1 MKISKDYVR
10 DGKPVAVSAEHVD
23 GDRWRVRVGTASY
36 EFHAVALGDGG
47 IRLAPVG
54 QEFERSF
61 VAYGAS
67 AGKDFM
73 VRVNG
78 RTHTLAAP
86 ASKRGGG
93 GNGADG
99 TIRAP
104 MTGTVLDV
112 LCKPGDV
119 VAADQTLVVLSAM
132 KMEHKLT
139 AGLAG
144 VVQSVA
150 AKKGGTVDQGSALV
164 VVEPTKENA

>member
-10 DGKPVAVSAEHVD
+10 DGKTVATSAEHIE

-61 VAYGAS
+61 VAYGAP
-67 AGKDFM
+67 AGKEFM

-164 VVEPTKENA
+164 VVEPTKEKA